1 MPRSVWDTEVQ
12 TTLEQASKQEARL
25 VYVGNRNVELLTPFP
40 SPIDW
45 RDIWIYFMMVDRFNN
60 PAAPPH
66 HQPWD
71 QPWVDYQGGTF
82 AGIQQ
87 QLDYLQELGV
97 GALWLSPLLKNC
109 QFSAGYHGYGIQ
121 NFLAIEARFSSD
133 PQRARQDPQFV
144 EGELR
149 ELVDQAHARNIYVI
163 FDIVLH
169 HVGDVFAYPG
179 SGSIAPWSDQ
189 PYPVLW
195 RDEQGHP
202 NATWPEAASIP
213 DLPLDAAVWP
223 CELQEN
229 RLFTRRGNAFV
240 DGGIKPAG
248 DFESLKALV
257 TDYQTPEGQSV
268 FQTLVRA
275 FNYLIA
281 KYDVDGFR
289 IDTLMYLDA
298 AFARHFANAV
308 REFAQSIGK
317 KNFFTFGEVWGSEE
331 QIAHFIGRNDLSWGE
346 PFGVDA
352 ALDYPLFYK
361 LPAVVKGQL
370 APSEILRMYEYRRK
384 VETGVLSTHG
394 DAGAFFVTIL
404 DNHDQHWRFFYRDPQ
419 QPDAYDDQVTL
430 GVGCLFSLTGIPCLY
445 YGTEQGLSGGGS
457 SSESV
462 REALWGKPDAFSQE
476 SVYFQA
482 IQRLSRVRAR
492 HPALRYG
499 RPYPRPISGDGVH
512 FGLSTLA
519 PGILTFS
526 RILAEQEVL
535 IVANTSTQESWAG
548 AVLVDE
554 TLNPVG
560 KQFRV
565 LYSNQEQ
572 FEAPG
577 PVVERPAGSVE
588 IAEFDGGVSHGPV
601 HIISVNVRPMEIQIL
616 GKEQ

>member
-1 MPRSVWDTEVQ
+1 MPESVWDPEVQ
-12 TTLEQASKQEARL
+12 NTLERASKPEARL
-25 VYVGNRNVELLTPFP
+25 VYVGNRAVEVLTPFP

-45 RDIWIYFMMVDRFNN
+45 RDTWIYFMMVDRFNN
-60 PAAPPH
+60 PAAPPR

-71 QPWVDYQGGTF
+71 QPWGDYQGGTF
-82 AGIQQ
+82 AGIKQ

-109 QFSAGYHGYGIQ
+109 QFSPGYHGYGIQ
-121 NFLAIEARFSSD
+121 NFLAIEPRFSSD
-133 PQRARQDPQFV
+133 PARARRDPQFV

-149 ELVDQAHARNIYVI
+149 DLVDGAHARNIYVI

-179 SGSIAPWSDQ
+179 SGSVAPWNDH
-189 PYPVLW
+189 PYPILW
-195 RDEQGHP
+195 RDEQGNP
-202 NATWPEAASIP
+202 NAAWPEASAIP
-213 DLPLDAAVWP
+213 NLPLDAAVWP
-223 CELQEN
+223 RELQEN
-229 RLFTRRGNAFV
+229 RFFTRRGNAFV
-240 DGGIKPAG
+240 DTGIMPAG

-257 TDYQTPEGQSV
+257 TDYQTPEGMAV

-281 KYDVDGFR
+281 KYDIDGFR
-289 IDTLMYLDA
+289 IDTLMYLDP
-298 AFARHFANAV
+298 AFARNFANSI

-331 QIAHFIGRNDLSWGE
+331 QIAHFIGRNAMSEGE
-346 PFGVDA
+346 PIGVDA

-361 LPAVVKGQL
+361 LPAVIKGQL
-370 APSEILRMYEYRRK
+370 APSEILGMYEYRRQ
-384 VETGVLSTHG
+384 VESGVLSTHG
-394 DAGAFFVTIL
+394 DAGNFFVTFL
-404 DNHDQHWRFFYRDPQ
+404 DNHDQNRRFYYRDPQ
-419 QPDAYDDQVTL
+419 QPDAYDDQVSL
-430 GVGCLFSLTGIPCLY
+430 GVGCLFSLPGVPCLY

-457 SSESV
+457 SSEWV
-462 REALWGKPDAFSQE
+462 REALWGKPDAFSQA

-482 IQRLSRVRAR
+482 IQRLSLVRNTQ
-492 HPALRYG
+492 PALRYG

-512 FGLSTLA
+512 FGISTLA
-519 PGILTFS
+519 PGILSHS
-526 RILAEQEVL
+526 RILSDQEVL
-535 IVANTSTQESWAG
+535 IVANTSTQNSWAG

-554 TLNPVG
+554 TLNPAG

-565 LYSNQEQ
+565 LYSNQER

-588 IAEFDGGVSHGPV
+588 ITEIDGGVSQGPV

-616 GKEQ
+616 GK

>member
-1 MPRSVWDTEVQ
+1 MPESVWDTEVQ
-12 TTLEQASKQEARL
+12 NTLEQASKQEARL
-25 VYVGNRNVELLTPFP
+25 VYVGNRNVEVLTPFP

-45 RDIWIYFMMVDRFNN
+45 RDSWIYFMMVDRFNN

-71 QPWVDYQGGTF
+71 QPWGDYQGGTF

-109 QFSAGYHGYGIQ
+109 QFSPSYHGYGFQ
-121 NFLAIEARFSSD
+121 NFLAIEPRFSSD
-133 PQRARQDPQFV
+133 PQRAHRDPSFV

-149 ELVDQAHARNIYVI
+149 DLVDGAHARNIYVI

-179 SGSIAPWSDQ
+179 FGSIATWSDQ
-189 PYPVLW
+189 PYPILW
-195 RDEQGHP
+195 RDEQGNP
-202 NATWPEAASIP
+202 NATWPETSSIP

-223 CELQEN
+223 RELQEN
-229 RLFTRRGNAFV
+229 NLFTRRGNAFV
-240 DGGIKPAG
+240 DGGIMPAG

-257 TDYQTPEGQSV
+257 TDYQTPEGQTV

-289 IDTLMYLDA
+289 IDTLMYLDP
-298 AFARHFANAV
+298 AFARHFANSV

-331 QIAHFIGRNDLSWGE
+331 QIAHFIGRNALSWGE

-370 APSEILRMYEYRRK
+370 APSEILGMYQYRMK

-394 DAGAFFVTIL
+394 DAGNFFVTFL
-404 DNHDQHWRFFYRDPQ
+404 DNHDQNWRFFYRDPQ
-419 QPDAYDDQVTL
+419 QPDAYDDQVSL
-430 GVGCLFSLTGIPCLY
+430 GVGCLFSLPGIPCLY

-476 SVYFQA
+476 SIYFQA
-482 IQRLSRVRAR
+482 IQRLSLLRATQ
-492 HPALRYG
+492 PALRYG
-499 RPYPRPISGDGVH
+499 RAYPRPISGDGVH
-512 FGLSTLA
+512 FGISILA

-526 RILAEQEVL
+526 RILSDQEVL
-535 IVANTSTQESWAG
+535 IVANTSTQNSWSG

-554 TLNPVG
+554 MLNPVG

-565 LYSNQEQ
+565 LYSNQDQ
-572 FEAPG
+572 FETPG

-588 IAEFDGGVSHGPV
+588 ITEIDGGVSHGPV
-601 HIISVNVRPMEIQIL
+601 HLISVNVRPMEIQIL
-616 GKEQ
+616 GK